1 MSGSVSLTDFIIKG
15 EKTVNYYN
23 AVKSVQVLI
32 PLQFKT
38 LNVFTV
44 S

>member
-15 EKTVNYYN
+15 EKAVNYNN

-32 PLQFKT
+32 QFKT
-38 LNVFTV
+38 RNIFTV